1 LEVSDVR
8 VSSNTNER
16 RIYVMIALV
25 FFVGLFAYRVA
36 LFSDIEPRSDQAF
49 FYGGFKGWPK
59 QIMCSQYLELIKAS

>member
-1 LEVSDVR
+1 
-8 VSSNTNER
+8 
-16 RIYVMIALV
+16 MIALV